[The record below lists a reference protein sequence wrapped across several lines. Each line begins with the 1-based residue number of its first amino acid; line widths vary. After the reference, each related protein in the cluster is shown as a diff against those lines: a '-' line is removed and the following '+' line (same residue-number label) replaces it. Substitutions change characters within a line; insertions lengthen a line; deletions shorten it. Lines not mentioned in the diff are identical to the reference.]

1 MGSVR
6 EIALVALLL
15 FAVTAAVAA
24 QDVATGVRATYHLYQ
39 PALNNWELNAVGAY
53 CSTWDATKPHLNE
66 ISSNISD
73 YMQVTN
79 TATGDEIT
87 VRIVDQCGN
96 GGLDLDY
103 DTAFSVIDTDRQGY
117 ENGHLIVD
125 YEFVDCE
132 DESSVQNVIQSN

>member
-1 MGSVR
+1 MRYGW
-6 EIALVALLL
+6 
-15 FAVTAAVAA
+15 TAFCGPVGPTG
-24 QDVATGVRATYHLYQ
+24 QDSCGRCL
-39 PALNNWELNAVGAY
+39 
-53 CSTWDATKPHLNE
+53 K
-66 ISSNISD
+66 
-73 YMQVTN
+73 VTN